1 MSFKTS
7 YFLLVVGFAVDVLI
21 VSGVTLPPAVIAQ
34 PSAEADQLQAAVGQ
48 LSQRLESLNTQLAQ
62 QASFCNAEIAA
73 LRTRTGII
81 CLFVC
86 LKLKKGVLQE
96 EIYIY
101 IYGS

>member
-7 YFLLVVGFAVDVLI
+7 YFLLVVGFTVDVLI

-34 PSAEADQLQAAVGQ
+34 PSAEANQLEVAVSQ

-62 QASFCNAEIAA
+62 QASFCNSEIAA

-86 LKLKKGVLQE
+86 SLKRVFHKKK
-96 EIYIY
+96 YI
-101 IYGS
+101 I